1 MSNWKN
7 KIWTFQQKTSD
18 NDMEEHQPS
27 SQSQSSTST
36 TLSTTT
42 LTKKFSKKHSQSII
56 ITKSLYIFL
65 LACFGILF
73 IIIGLL
79 FYLAILHSLIH
90 KIITEK
96 LAIAEGSE
104 TFEKWKQIP
113 MPVYYRYY
121 FFNVSNPIEIE
132 RNGERPQVREIG
144 PFTYR
149 SRWIK
154 DPIKFHSNGTVTF
167 RERKSLEFVPELSIA
182 SDRDRILV
190 TVNGPLTV
198 TLALLQKAP
207 LVVRN
212 IVSLGLS
219 TVAEGFFIRRSAREL
234 LFDGYHEVLTSF
246 GPLLNPN
253 IPNTKGR
260 FGWLYGRNNTD
271 DGSLTVFTGQK
282 DFTKINQIDRYNGHS
297 ELQFWKPKSE
307 CNRLKG
313 STDGQIIAINDE
325 RTFKLFHPE
334 LCRTIKFIADET
346 GINATHFMPKNY
358 KGDLNDIKITVD
370 RYIPDSDTLGSMD
383 EHPLNS
389 CYSSKITPSR
399 PELGDILVSI
409 RERNQSRFVIKPF
422 FRTKNGRIIF
432 RSGVFD
438 LSECK
443 YGAPVLL
450 SYPHFLYAH
459 PNYRENIGG
468 LRPDRRKHQ
477 FHMMVEPNTG
487 TSIRSYARIQI
498 NIYITKP
505 PWISR
510 FRYIPEVV
518 FPVFWQ
524 ELRAEASSEIIE
536 HLNWAL
542 TKPFIYAD
550 IFSIVIIV
558 IGLIL
563 VSISGYWLLFQ
574 KHKNKTNITETNIDK
589 DENNFVMFQPT
600 ELLSKQQQQQT
611 KNNNNLMMIV
621 DNNKNRSSPPT
632 LSITSSSKVNAGFD
646 HETDTTTTLS
656 SSSSSTTTEIDNSNQ
671 DDNPVKS

>member
-1 MSNWKN
+1 
-7 KIWTFQQKTSD
+7 
-18 NDMEEHQPS
+18 
-27 SQSQSSTST
+27 
-36 TLSTTT
+36 
-42 LTKKFSKKHSQSII
+42 
-56 ITKSLYIFL
+56 
-65 LACFGILF
+65 
-73 IIIGLL
+73 
-79 FYLAILHSLIH
+79 
-90 KIITEK
+90 
-96 LAIAEGSE
+96 
-104 TFEKWKQIP
+104 

-121 FFNVSNPIEIE
+121 FFNVTNPIEIE
-132 RNGERPQVREIG
+132 RNGARSQVREIG

-149 SRWIK
+149 SRWRK

-167 RERKSLEFVPELSIA
+167 RERKSLEFVRELSIA
-182 SDRDRILV
+182 SDRERILV

-271 DGSLTVFTGQK
+271 DGSLTIFTGQN
-282 DFTKINQIDRYNGHS
+282 DFTRINHIDRYNGKT

-307 CNRLKG
+307 CNRLQG
-313 STDGQIIAINDE
+313 TTDGQIIATNDD

-334 LCRTIKFIADET
+334 LCRTIKFNADET
-346 GINATHFMPKNY
+346 GINATHFMPKDYN
-358 KGDLNDIKITVD
+358 GDLNDIKITVD
-370 RYIPDSDTLGSMD
+370 RYVPDQDTLDSID
-383 EHPLNS
+383 DHPPNI
-389 CYSSKITPSR
+389 CYTSKITPSR

-409 RERNQSRFVIKPF
+409 RERNQSRFAIKPF

-438 LSECK
+438 MSECK
-443 YGAPVLL
+443 YGAPVLF

-468 LRPDRRKHQ
+468 LRPDRRRHQ

-524 ELRAEASSEIIE
+524 ELRAEASSEMIE
-536 HLNWAL
+536 HINWAL

-550 IFSIVIIV
+550 LLSIVIIV

-563 VSISGYWLLFQ
+563 VAISGYWLTIH
-574 KHKNKTNITETNIDK
+574 KHKNKTTNNVDK
-589 DENNFVMFQPT
+589 DETNFVMFTPSQKF
-600 ELLSKQQQQQT
+600 SNQQQT
-611 KNNNNLMMIV
+611 NNNGIWV
-621 DNNKNRSSPPT
+621 DIDSRQSPPT
-632 LSITSSSKVNAGFD
+632 LSITSASMVNAGYD
-646 HETDTTTTLS
+646 HDTDTTTSS
-656 SSSSSTTTEIDNSNQ
+656 SSSSSTTAETENY
-671 DDNPVKS
+671 PVKS